1 MTLLLGLD
9 FTPIENYETT
19 EEQKRSAAMHAVGRV
34 APDELR
40 EICGMF
46 GLLETNT
53 DTAPAEPVETCRNGH
68 ERNETNTRISPDGW
82 RRCRPCER
90 NHCTGE
96 NR

>member
-19 EEQKRSAAMHAVGRV
+19 EEQKLYAAMHAVGRV
-34 APDELR
+34 TSDELR

-46 GLLETNT
+46 GLLDTNT
-53 DTAPAEPVETCRNGH
+53 DDAAAEPVETCRNGH
-68 ERNETNTRISPDGW
+68 ERNYR
-82 RRCRPCER
+82 
-90 NHCTGE
+90 TGE